1 LTVEQEEILIIIP
14 TLNEV
19 KSIQNLIDEIFLVY
33 PSIHVLVVDDG
44 SKDGTITLLNGLKLK
59 YQNLQIFNR
68 EKRFGLGSAYRF
80 GFTFA
85 IENKYPFVIQMDG
98 DGSHQIKDLKTLL
111 AANKHYD
118 LVIGSRYVPGGK
130 ITGWKQS
137 RRFISRVGNKLAQ
150 RTLRLDTNDTT
161 SGFKRISKKVFAHAT
176 ILNSKTNGYGFQIEI
191 TYTCESLNLSVLE
204 VPIEFIERKYGISKF
219 NLMIIIEALFN
230 LIKWSVK

>member
-44 SKDGTITLLNGLKLK
+44 SKDGTITLLNGLKSK

-68 EKRFGLGSAYRF
+68 EKRAGLGSAYRF

-111 AANKHYD
+111 AANKNYD

-130 ITGWKQS
+130 ITGWK
-137 RRFISRVGNKLAQ
+137 
-150 RTLRLDTNDTT
+150 
-161 SGFKRISKKVFAHAT
+161 
-176 ILNSKTNGYGFQIEI
+176 
-191 TYTCESLNLSVLE
+191 
-204 VPIEFIERKYGISKF
+204 
-219 NLMIIIEALFN
+219 
-230 LIKWSVK
+230 